1 MSLNS
6 VLNQVKEAIRGI
18 VPKDVNITNIEFE
31 GPIVAIYT
39 KNISEFT
46 ENNDIIKQLAKALRR
61 RVAIRPDPSLLMD
74 VEEAQTQIEHLIPKE
89 AEVSDVFFDHDTGE
103 VTIEAMSPGLAIG
116 KHGNTLN
123 AIKKAIGWAP
133 KVVRAPPIP
142 SKTVKEIRGY
152 LRMVKDERRDFLR
165 KVGHRIYREIGDDEN
180 WVRVTSLGGFREVG
194 RSCSLLMTRHSK
206 VLIDVGVNVGSPD
219 NPSPYI
225 SAPEALPL
233 EDLDAII
240 ITHAHL
246 DHSGLVPLVYKYG
259 YKGPLYCTP
268 PTRDLMALLQID
280 YLKVMM
286 SDARKAPFE
295 SSHVRDAITHT
306 IPLGYGET
314 TDIAPDMRL
323 TFHNAG
329 HILGSGSAHFHVGDG
344 LHNVVFSGDM
354 KYERTWLFNAAVNKF
369 PRLETMII
377 ESTYGGRKDF
387 QPSRKEASKDIRT
400 VIKRTLDKKGHILV
414 PVFAVGRSQ
423 EVMITLEQAMRQ
435 KELKDVPIYLD
446 GMIMEAT
453 AIHTAYPEYLNNKL
467 RNRIFQRKDN
477 PFLSDSFQRVDSR
490 EMREKI
496 IDDPQSCIVLATS
509 GMLNGGPVLEY
520 LKGWATEPNNSLVF
534 VGYQAEGTLGS
545 RIQKGLKEVSIM
557 ENGHYVRA
565 ILNMNVETCDGFSG
579 HSDRRQ
585 LVNYVANTEPRPERI
600 IMGHGDE
607 SKCIEFASS
616 IYKKYGIETK
626 APQNLETIRLK

>member
-6 VLNQVKEAIRGI
+6 VLNYVKQSIRDI
-18 VPKDVNITNIEFE
+18 VPDAVDITQVEFE
-31 GPIVAIYT
+31 GPIVVIYT
-39 KNISEFT
+39 KDISQFT

-61 RVAIRPDPSLLMD
+61 RVAIRPDPSLLVD
-74 VEEAQTQIEHLIPKE
+74 VEEAQEQIQHIIPKE
-89 AEVSDVFFDHDTGE
+89 ADIQEIFFDHDTGE
-103 VTIEAMSPGLAIG
+103 VTIEALSPGLAIG

-123 AIKKAIGWAP
+123 SIKKAIGWAP

-152 LRMVKDERRDFLR
+152 LRLVKEERASFLK
-165 KVGHRIYREIGDDEN
+165 KVGRRIYREIPDDEN

-194 RSCSLLMTRHSK
+194 RSCALLSTRHSK
-206 VLIDVGVNVGSPD
+206 VLSDVGVNVGSQERS
-219 NPSPYI
+219 SPYI
-225 SAPEALPL
+225 NAPEALPFD
-233 EDLDAII
+233 DLDAIV

-246 DHSGLVPLVYKYG
+246 DHSGLVPLIYKYG
-259 YKGPLYCTP
+259 YKGPVYCTL

-286 SDARKAPFE
+286 SDARKTPFE
-295 SSHVRDAITHT
+295 SSHVRDAITHCIT
-306 IPLGYGET
+306 LGYQET
-314 TDIAPDMRL
+314 TDIAPDIRL

-329 HILGSGSAHFHVGDG
+329 HILGSSLAHFHVGDG
-344 LHNVVFSGDM
+344 LHNIVFSGDI
-354 KYERTWLFNAAVNKF
+354 KYEKTWLFNASVNKF
-369 PRLETMII
+369 PRLETLVV

-387 QPSRKEASKDIRT
+387 QPSRKEASKAIKNIIR
-400 VIKRTLDKKGHILV
+400 RTLQKRGHILV

-435 KELKDVPIYLD
+435 KELESIPIYLD

-477 PFLSDSFQRVDSR
+477 PFLSDSFKRVDSR

-496 IDDPQSCIVLATS
+496 IDDPEPCLVLATS
-509 GMLNGGPVLEY
+509 GMLNGGPVMEY
-520 LKGWATEPNNSLVF
+520 LKGWGPDPNNSLVF
-534 VGYQAEGTLGS
+534 VGYQADGTLGS
-545 RIQKGLKEVSIM
+545 RIQKGLKEISIM
-557 ENGHYVRA
+557 ERGKYVLA
-565 ILNMNVETCDGFSG
+565 VLNMNIEICDGFSG

-585 LVNYVANTEPRPERI
+585 LVNYIANMDPKPERV
-600 IMGHGDE
+600 IMNHGDE
-607 SKCIEFASS
+607 AKCVEFASS

-626 APQNLETIRLK
+626 APYNLETMRLK